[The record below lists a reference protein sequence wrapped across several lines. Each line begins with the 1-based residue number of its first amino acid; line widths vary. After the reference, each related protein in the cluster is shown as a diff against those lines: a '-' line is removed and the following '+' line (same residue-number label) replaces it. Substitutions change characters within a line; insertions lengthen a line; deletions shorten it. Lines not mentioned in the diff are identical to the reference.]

1 VQPCILQVED
11 DEDGAFLI
19 KELFRETGITNPIH
33 VVTDGQMA
41 IDYLAGAGRFANRDS
56 YPLPALVLLDLKL
69 PKRSGFEV
77 LAWLRQQPGLKKI
90 IVIVLTSSSLTAD
103 INRAYE
109 LGANCFLVKPVEYD
123 ETAVLVK
130 SFRDFWL
137 KVNQTPDLQA

>member
-1 VQPCILQVED
+1 MQPCILQVED